1 MTASKRHKILLLG
14 GTTEA
19 REIAEVLANCTEAD
33 ALLSLAGR
41 TSLHAAFPIPVR
53 IGGFGGAEG
62 LAAYL
67 RENAFELLIN
77 ATHPY
82 ADQMWLNAIEAAKLA
97 QVPLVAFHRPAWT
110 PVAGDKWTEVDGVAG
125 AIASLGRRKARN
137 VFLPL
142 GHKELVKF
150 EAVPRH
156 RYLIRAIESFDPPL
170 NLPKA
175 SYLKAR
181 PPFDKASERELLKK
195 HAIDVMIVKNSGGN
209 ASYAKIVAARELGIE
224 VIVISRPFVP
234 DIDHARNVADVVA
247 GAVHALDLRA
257 KRVA

>member
-1 MTASKRHKILLLG
+1 MNASKRHKILLLG

-19 REIAEVLANCTEAD
+19 REIADVLAKCTESD
-33 ALLSLAGR
+33 AMISLAGR
-41 TSLHAAFPIPVR
+41 TSIHAKFQIPVR

-62 LAAYL
+62 LAVFL
-67 RENAFELLIN
+67 RENAFDLLIN

-82 ADQMWLNAIEAAKLA
+82 ADQMWRNAIDAARLA
-97 QVPLVAFHRPAWT
+97 DVPLVAFHRPPWT
-110 PVAGDKWTEVDGVAG
+110 PTMGDRWTQVDGVAG
-125 AIASLGRRKARN
+125 AIATLGRRKARN

-156 RYLIRAIESFDPPL
+156 RYLIRAIETFDPPL
-170 NLPKA
+170 KLPKA
-175 SYLKAR
+175 SYIKAR
-181 PPFDKASERELLKK
+181 PPFDKASELELLKK
-195 HAIDVMIVKNSGGN
+195 HEIDVMIVKNSGGSV
-209 ASYAKIVAARELGIE
+209 SYAKIVAARELGIE

-234 DIDHARNVADVVA
+234 EIEHARNIADVVS
-247 GAVHALDLRA
+247 GTVHALDLRA

>member
-1 MTASKRHKILLLG
+1 MTTDRRHKILLLG

-19 REIAEVLANCTEAD
+19 REIAEVLAACTESE
-33 ALLSLAGR
+33 ALMSLAGR
-41 TSLHAAFPIPVR
+41 TTFPAAFPIPVR
-53 IGGFGGAEG
+53 TGGFGGAEG
-62 LAAYL
+62 LASFL
-67 RENAFELLIN
+67 RENGFDLIIN

-82 ADQMWLNAIEAAKLA
+82 ATQMWRNAIDAARLA
-97 QVPLVAFHRPAWT
+97 DVPLVAFHRPPWT
-110 PVAGDKWTEVDGVAG
+110 PTTADKWTQVDGVAG
-125 AIASLGRRKARN
+125 AITVLGRRKARN

-142 GHKELVKF
+142 GHKELIKF

-156 RYLIRAIESFDPPL
+156 RYLIRAIETFDPPL

-181 PPFDKASERELLKK
+181 PPFDKASEIELLKK
-195 HAIDVMIVKNSGGN
+195 HSIDVMIVKNSGGS

-224 VIVISRPFVP
+224 VIVIRRPFVP
-234 DIDHARNVADVVA
+234 EIDYARNVADTVRSV
-247 GAVHALDLRA
+247 VHALDLRA

>member
-1 MTASKRHKILLLG
+1 MITSKRHKILLLG

-19 REIAEVLANCTEAD
+19 REIAEVLASCAESEA
-33 ALLSLAGR
+33 LMSLAGR
-41 TSLHAAFPIPVR
+41 TSFPAAFPTPVR

-62 LAAYL
+62 LASFL
-67 RENAFELLIN
+67 RENAFDLLIN

-82 ADQMWLNAIEAAKLA
+82 ADQMWRNAIEAAKLA
-97 QVPLVAFHRPAWT
+97 DVPLVAFHRPAWT

-125 AIASLGRRKARN
+125 AIAMLGRRKARN

-181 PPFDKASERELLKK
+181 PPFDKASERELLKSQQ
-195 HAIDVMIVKNSGGN
+195 IDVMIVKNSGGS
-209 ASYAKIVAARELGIE
+209 ASYPKIVAARELGIE
-224 VIVISRPFVP
+224 VIVIDRPFVP
-234 DIDHARNVADVVA
+234 DIDHARSVAEVMRA
-247 GAVHALDLRA
+247 TVHALGLRA